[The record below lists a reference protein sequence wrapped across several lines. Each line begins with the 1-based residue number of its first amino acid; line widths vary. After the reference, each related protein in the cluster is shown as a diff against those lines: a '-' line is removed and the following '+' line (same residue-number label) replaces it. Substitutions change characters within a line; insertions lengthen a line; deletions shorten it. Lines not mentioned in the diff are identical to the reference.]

1 MPNNGIY
8 NHYKGQLKGGIM
20 KSYMTIDETADY
32 FQINRTTITEWER
45 LGLKRVKIGR
55 RVYFDSEDIK
65 DFMNVHKECRYAG

>member
-1 MPNNGIY
+1 
-8 NHYKGQLKGGIM
+8 M
-20 KSYMTIDETADY
+20 KNYMTIDETAGY

-65 DFMNVHKECRYAG
+65 DFMKAHKECRYAG